1 MRNLDAPLDAL
12 PLTHSPGL
20 TVWLTGLSGAGK
32 STLARALMRQ
42 LGAIGQACCVI
53 DGDEL
58 RGGLSRDLGFSLD
71 DRMENVRRA
80 AEMARLLND
89 QGLHALV
96 ALISPMTAHR
106 EQARAIVGAER
117 YIEVY
122 VRTRPEV
129 CESRDPK
136 GLYKQARQSTLSHF
150 TGITSPYEA
159 PTAAALEID
168 TSVSSVEAS
177 CDLVQAC
184 MRQRS
189 PAPGGV
195 AR

>member
-1 MRNLDAPLDAL
+1 MKL
-12 PLTHSPGL
+12 PLIALCLAALSACTPMGNL
-20 TVWLTGLSGAGK
+20 TPS
-32 STLARALMRQ
+32 
-42 LGAIGQACCVI
+42 
-53 DGDEL
+53 
-58 RGGLSRDLGFSLD
+58 
-71 DRMENVRRA
+71 

-89 QGLHALV
+89 QGIHALV
-96 ALISPMTAHR
+96 ALISPMATHR
-106 EQARAIVGAER
+106 EQARLIVGAER

-168 TSVSSVEAS
+168 TSQTSVEAS

-184 MRQRS
+184 IGRRWPS
-189 PAPGGV
+189 PSQA